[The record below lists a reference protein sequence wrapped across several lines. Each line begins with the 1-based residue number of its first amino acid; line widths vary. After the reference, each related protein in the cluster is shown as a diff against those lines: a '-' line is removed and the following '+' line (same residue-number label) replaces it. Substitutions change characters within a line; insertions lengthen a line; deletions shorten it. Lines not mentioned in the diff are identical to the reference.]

1 MIVIIPTSCILILSD
16 QNTKELDEVEL
27 VKGFFNKF
35 VSHYVIYFVVNFSF
49 TPFANNW
56 KLMFAMNS
64 IAFQLN
70 PADFVDFYNEICTR
84 QKPCVFQ

>member
-16 QNTKELDEVEL
+16 QNTKEVDEVKL
-27 VKGFFNKF
+27 VQGFFNKL

-64 IAFQLN
+64 IAWYTSIVVSGFIE
-70 PADFVDFYNEICTR
+70 PGGAIIHVG
-84 QKPCVFQ
+84 